1 MDEWFILLNK
11 SSENYFLAGTKTGAV
26 GAQVIRAAKE
36 RHISLCRKIG
46 ILSGSLRETL
56 HVCMSGA

>member
-26 GAQVIRAAKE
+26 GAQVIRAEKE

-46 ILSGSLRETL
+46 ICLDL
-56 HVCMSGA
+56 